1 MADYLKIMTDEEVNY
16 FVLINFGECFKST
29 RQKLRSK
36 LGEERKS

>member
-1 MADYLKIMTDEEVNY
+1 MADYLKIMTDEEVNC

-29 RQKLRSK
+29 RQNLGSK